1 MENRYIDI
9 SCQSCGAPL
18 SFDIRKQLYT
28 CGHCGSSLQINEAIR
43 QKEGF
48 KKIHAERLQENVKA
62 YKLFS
67 AYCDS
72 CGATIIFEENEALSK
87 CAFCGKSLVRKDYLL
102 SQDMPECV
110 IPFAID
116 LKEARQF
123 LQKWCDSN
131 RSKQESRRL
140 SKVIDELQGF
150 YLPYQLVYGPVDLC
164 VSRMDTSSSFD
175 CSGFI
180 NDQLINCSKQL
191 NNLLLDG
198 MEPYDL
204 SKLNEFDFGYIA
216 GQRVKISDIS
226 ASDLEKRT
234 QIETANTYTP
244 EIRKVLQSKAVE
256 VDADVSSAFRM
267 PVLLPV
273 YYICKDGLM
282 AAVNGQTGKV
292 SIRALK
298 DSHYYFLPWW
308 LKAIVAT
315 LCFSAVFFL
324 ALKAFSADTA
334 SSLLIT
340 MMLALFFIIVTLCY
354 YSDTMH
360 NAFRV
365 ITGRKIFTS
374 GENTF
379 KREDGE
385 LVINDKLRERK
396 IQKPVFF
403 EKINDEYQPVVLRFA
418 TPLRIFRMFLIAIL
432 VIFLP
437 VIFALFLNG
446 FDFSRLNLGGSAVW
460 FCIAVPVVPIYLL
473 KFGIDELYEKPWIY
487 TISNGRLKH
496 YRKKYSVSK
505 ETVKD
510 ILKTIFLPPT
520 SFLILIALVVFFT
533 MVYLTAFGFTE

>member
-28 CGHCGSSLQINEAIR
+28 CGHCGRSLQINEAIR

-48 KKIHAERLQENVKA
+48 KKIHAEHLQQNVKD

-67 AYCDS
+67 AYCDG

-102 SQDMPECV
+102 SKDMPECV
-110 IPFAID
+110 IPFAIE
-116 LKEARQF
+116 LKEARQQ
-123 LQKWCDSN
+123 LKKWCDSN
-131 RSKQESRRL
+131 SLKEESRRL
-140 SKVIDELQGF
+140 SKMIDELQGF
-150 YLPYQLVYGPVDLC
+150 YLPYQLIYGPVDMS
-164 VSRMDTSSSFD
+164 VSRMDTSSSFN
-175 CSGFI
+175 CSGYL
-180 NDQLINCSKQL
+180 NDQFINCSKQL

-204 SKLNEFDFGYIA
+204 SRLNEFDFGYVA
-216 GQRVKISDIS
+216 GQHVKIADIS
-226 ASDLEKRT
+226 DTEMLQRA
-234 QIETANTYTP
+234 QAETAENYRP
-244 EIRKVLQSKAVE
+244 EIRKVLQTKAVE
-256 VDADVSSAFRM
+256 VDADVNNAFKM

-308 LKAIVAT
+308 LKAIIAT
-315 LCFSAVFFL
+315 ICFSAVFFL
-324 ALKAFSADTA
+324 ALKAFGADTM
-334 SSLLIT
+334 SSLMIT
-340 MMLALFFIIVTLCY
+340 GILALFFIIVTLCY
-354 YSDTMH
+354 YSDTLH
-360 NAFRV
+360 NDFRV
-365 ITGRKIFTS
+365 VSGRKIFTS

-379 KREDGE
+379 KRENGE

-403 EKINDEYQPVVLRFA
+403 EKISDEYQPVILRFA
-418 TPLRIFRMFLIAIL
+418 TPLRIFRMFLIAVI

-437 VIFALFLNG
+437 VIFALLING
-446 FDFSRLNLGGSAVW
+446 FDFASLNLGGSAVW

-473 KFGIDELYEKPWIY
+473 KFGIDGLYEKPWIY
-487 TISNGRLKH
+487 TFKDGRLKR
-496 YRKKYSVSK
+496 YRKKASVSM
-505 ETVKD
+505 KD
-510 ILKTIFLPPT
+510 LKDLLKIIFLPPT
-520 SFLILIALVVFFT
+520 SILILIAVIVFIT
-533 MVYLTAFGFTE
+533 MVYLTAFGFD

>member
-48 KKIHAERLQENVKA
+48 KKIHAEHLQQNVKD

-67 AYCDS
+67 AYCDG

-87 CAFCGKSLVRKDYLL
+87 CAFCGKSLVRTDYLL
-102 SQDMPECV
+102 SKDMPECV
-110 IPFAID
+110 IPFAIE
-116 LKEARQF
+116 LKEARQQ
-123 LQKWCDSN
+123 LKKWCDSN
-131 RSKQESRRL
+131 SLKEESRRL
-140 SKVIDELQGF
+140 SKMIDELQGF
-150 YLPYQLVYGPVDLC
+150 YLPYQLIYGPVDMS
-164 VSRMDTSSSFD
+164 VSRMDTSSSFN
-175 CSGFI
+175 CSGYL
-180 NDQLINCSKQL
+180 NDQFINCSKQL

-204 SKLNEFDFGYIA
+204 SRLNEFDFGYVA
-216 GQRVKISDIS
+216 GQRVKIADIS
-226 ASDLEKRT
+226 DTEMLQRA
-234 QIETANTYTP
+234 QAETAENYRP
-244 EIRKVLQSKAVE
+244 EIRKVLQTKAVE
-256 VDADVSSAFRM
+256 VDADVNNAFKM

-308 LKAIVAT
+308 LKAIIAT
-315 LCFSAVFFL
+315 ICFSAVFFL
-324 ALKAFSADTA
+324 ALKAFGADTM
-334 SSLLIT
+334 SSLMIT
-340 MMLALFFIIVTLCY
+340 GILALFFIIVTLCY
-354 YSDTMH
+354 YSDTLH
-360 NAFRV
+360 NDFRV
-365 ITGRKIFTS
+365 VSGRKIFTS

-379 KREDGE
+379 KRENGE

-403 EKINDEYQPVVLRFA
+403 EKISDEYQPVILRFA
-418 TPLRIFRMFLIAIL
+418 TPLRIFRMFLIAVI

-437 VIFALFLNG
+437 VIFALLING
-446 FDFSRLNLGGSAVW
+446 FDFASLNLGGSAVW

-473 KFGIDELYEKPWIY
+473 KFGIDGLYEKPWIY
-487 TISNGRLKH
+487 TFKDGKLKR
-496 YRKKYSVSK
+496 YRKKASVSM
-505 ETVKD
+505 KD
-510 ILKTIFLPPT
+510 LKDLLKIIFLPPT
-520 SFLILIALVVFFT
+520 SILILIAVIVFIT
-533 MVYLTAFGFTE
+533 MVYLTAFGFD

>member
-48 KKIHAERLQENVKA
+48 KKIHAEHLQQNVKD

-67 AYCDS
+67 AYCDG

-87 CAFCGKSLVRKDYLL
+87 CAFCGKSLVRTDYLL
-102 SQDMPECV
+102 SKDMPECV
-110 IPFAID
+110 IPFAIE
-116 LKEARQF
+116 LKEARQQ
-123 LQKWCDSN
+123 LKKWCDSN
-131 RSKQESRRL
+131 SLKEESRRL
-140 SKVIDELQGF
+140 SKMIDELQGF
-150 YLPYQLVYGPVDLC
+150 YLPYQLIYGPVDMS
-164 VSRMDTSSSFD
+164 VSRMDTSSSFN
-175 CSGFI
+175 CSGYL
-180 NDQLINCSKQL
+180 NDQFINCSKQL

-204 SKLNEFDFGYIA
+204 SRLNEFDFGYVA
-216 GQRVKISDIS
+216 GQRVKIADIS
-226 ASDLEKRT
+226 DTEMLQRA
-234 QIETANTYTP
+234 QAETAENYRP
-244 EIRKVLQSKAVE
+244 EIRKVLQTKAVE
-256 VDADVSSAFRM
+256 VDADVNNAFKM
-267 PVLLPV
+267 PVLLPA

-308 LKAIVAT
+308 LKAIIAT
-315 LCFSAVFFL
+315 ICFSAVFFL
-324 ALKAFSADTA
+324 ALKAFGADTM
-334 SSLLIT
+334 SSLMIT
-340 MMLALFFIIVTLCY
+340 GILALFFIIVTLCY
-354 YSDTMH
+354 YSDTLH
-360 NAFRV
+360 NDFRV
-365 ITGRKIFTS
+365 VSGRKIFTS

-379 KREDGE
+379 KRENGE

-403 EKINDEYQPVVLRFA
+403 EKISDEYQPVILRFA
-418 TPLRIFRMFLIAIL
+418 TPLRIFRMFLIALI

-437 VIFALFLNG
+437 VIFALLINS
-446 FDFSRLNLGGSAVW
+446 FDFTKLNLGGSAVW

-473 KFGIDELYEKPWIY
+473 KFGIDGLYEKPWIY
-487 TISNGRLKH
+487 TFKDGKLKR
-496 YRKKYSVSK
+496 YRKKASVSM
-505 ETVKD
+505 KD
-510 ILKTIFLPPT
+510 LKDLLKIIFLPPT
-520 SFLILIALVVFFT
+520 SILILIAVIVFIT
-533 MVYLTAFGFTE
+533 MVYLTAFGFE

>member
-48 KKIHAERLQENVKA
+48 KKIHAEHLQQNVKD

-67 AYCDS
+67 AYCDG

-87 CAFCGKSLVRKDYLL
+87 CAFCGKSLVRTDYLL
-102 SQDMPECV
+102 SKDMPECV
-110 IPFAID
+110 IPFAIE
-116 LKEARQF
+116 LKEARQQ
-123 LQKWCDSN
+123 LKKWCDSN
-131 RSKQESRRL
+131 SLKEESRRL
-140 SKVIDELQGF
+140 SKMIDELQGF
-150 YLPYQLVYGPVDLC
+150 YLPYQLIYGPVDMS
-164 VSRMDTSSSFD
+164 VSRMDTSSSFN
-175 CSGFI
+175 CSGYL
-180 NDQLINCSKQL
+180 NDQFINCSKQL

-204 SKLNEFDFGYIA
+204 SRLNEFDFGYVA
-216 GQRVKISDIS
+216 GQRVKIADIS
-226 ASDLEKRT
+226 DTEMLQRA
-234 QIETANTYTP
+234 QAETAENYRP
-244 EIRKVLQSKAVE
+244 EIRKVLQTKAVE
-256 VDADVSSAFRM
+256 VDADVNNAFKM
-267 PVLLPV
+267 PVLLPA

-308 LKAIVAT
+308 LKAIIAT
-315 LCFSAVFFL
+315 ICFSAVFFL
-324 ALKAFSADTA
+324 ALKAFGADTM
-334 SSLLIT
+334 SSLMIT
-340 MMLALFFIIVTLCY
+340 GILALFFIIVTLCY
-354 YSDTMH
+354 YSDTLH
-360 NAFRV
+360 NDFRV
-365 ITGRKIFTS
+365 VSGRKIFTS

-379 KREDGE
+379 KRENGE

-403 EKINDEYQPVVLRFA
+403 EKISDEYQPVILRFA
-418 TPLRIFRMFLIAIL
+418 TPLRIFRMFLIALI

-437 VIFALFLNG
+437 VIFALLING
-446 FDFSRLNLGGSAVW
+446 FDFTKLNLGGSAVW

-473 KFGIDELYEKPWIY
+473 KFGIDGLYEKPWIY
-487 TISNGRLKH
+487 TFKDGKLKR
-496 YRKKYSVSK
+496 YRKKASVSM
-505 ETVKD
+505 KD
-510 ILKTIFLPPT
+510 LKDLLKIIFLPPT
-520 SFLILIALVVFFT
+520 SILILIAVIVFIT
-533 MVYLTAFGFTE
+533 MVYLTAFGFE

>member
-28 CGHCGSSLQINEAIR
+28 CGHCSSSLQINEAIR

-48 KKIHAERLQENVKA
+48 KKIHAEHLQQNVKD

-67 AYCDS
+67 AYCDG

-87 CAFCGKSLVRKDYLL
+87 CAFCGKSLVRTDYLL
-102 SQDMPECV
+102 SKDMPECV
-110 IPFAID
+110 IPFAIE
-116 LKEARQF
+116 LKEARQQ
-123 LQKWCDSN
+123 LKKWCDSN
-131 RSKQESRRL
+131 SLKEESHRL
-140 SKVIDELQGF
+140 SKMIDELQGF
-150 YLPYQLVYGPVDLC
+150 YLPYQLVYGPVDMS
-164 VSRMDTSSSFD
+164 VSRMDTSSSFN
-175 CSGFI
+175 CSGYL
-180 NDQLINCSKQL
+180 NDQFINCSKQL

-204 SKLNEFDFGYIA
+204 SRLNEFDFGYVA
-216 GQRVKISDIS
+216 GQRVKIADIS
-226 ASDLEKRT
+226 DTEMLRRA
-234 QIETANTYTP
+234 QAETAENYRP
-244 EIRKVLQSKAVE
+244 EIRKVLQTKAVE
-256 VDADVSSAFRM
+256 VDTDVNNAFKM

-308 LKAIVAT
+308 LKAIIAT
-315 LCFSAVFFL
+315 ICFSAVFFL
-324 ALKAFSADTA
+324 ALKAFGADTM
-334 SSLLIT
+334 SSLMIT
-340 MMLALFFIIVTLCY
+340 GILALFFIIVTLCY
-354 YSDTMH
+354 YSDTLH
-360 NAFRV
+360 NDFRV
-365 ITGRKIFTS
+365 VSGRKIFTS

-379 KREDGE
+379 KRENGE

-403 EKINDEYQPVVLRFA
+403 KKISDEYQPVILRFA
-418 TPLRIFRMFLIAIL
+418 TPLRIFRMFLIALI

-437 VIFALFLNG
+437 VIFALLING
-446 FDFSRLNLGGSAVW
+446 FDFTKLNLGGSAVW

-473 KFGIDELYEKPWIY
+473 KFGIDGLYEKPWIY
-487 TISNGRLKH
+487 TFKDSKLKR
-496 YRKKYSVSK
+496 YRKKASVSM
-505 ETVKD
+505 KD
-510 ILKTIFLPPT
+510 LKDLLKIIFLPPT
-520 SFLILIALVVFFT
+520 SILILIAVIVFIT
-533 MVYLTAFGFTE
+533 MVYLTAFGFE